1 MLETMLKYQE
11 TDKGLKELE
20 NELMSSEER
29 RKTASAKKF
38 LDTVNDSVARMD
50 KRAEELAGIYESLS
64 ADYRSLEEA
73 SGEFQGATEGVEDE
87 AEADYLKKRAEEL
100 LTRMRTLE
108 GKIAKL
114 REESEQIVSQYNALK
129 VKTRD
134 AKEQYT
140 VYGQKYKELKAS
152 RQGEIARIEGELG
165 ELEKSVDPALM
176 QRYKAKRKDKMF
188 PVLYELSG
196 ELCSHCRMSLSMVDI
211 NRLNNGEIIECD
223 NCRCLIYKKK

>member
-50 KRAEELAGIYESLS
+50 KRAEELAGIYESLI

-87 AEADYLKKRAEEL
+87 AEADYLKNARRSSSPACARWRERSRSCGKNPSRSSPNT
-100 LTRMRTLE
+100 TR
-108 GKIAKL
+108 
-114 REESEQIVSQYNALK
+114 
-129 VKTRD
+129 
-134 AKEQYT
+134 
-140 VYGQKYKELKAS
+140 
-152 RQGEIARIEGELG
+152 
-165 ELEKSVDPALM
+165 
-176 QRYKAKRKDKMF
+176 
-188 PVLYELSG
+188 
-196 ELCSHCRMSLSMVDI
+196 
-211 NRLNNGEIIECD
+211 
-223 NCRCLIYKKK
+223 

>member
-50 KRAEELAGIYESLS
+50 KRAEELAGIYESLI

-152 RQGEIARIEGELG
+152 RPGRDRAHRGRARRAGKERGSRADAALQGEAEGQNVPRI
-165 ELEKSVDPALM
+165 
-176 QRYKAKRKDKMF
+176 
-188 PVLYELSG
+188 
-196 ELCSHCRMSLSMVDI
+196 I
-211 NRLNNGEIIECD
+211 
-223 NCRCLIYKKK
+223 

>member
-50 KRAEELAGIYESLS
+50 KRAEELAGIYESLI

-114 REESEQIVSQYNALK
+114 REESE
-129 VKTRD
+129 
-134 AKEQYT
+134 
-140 VYGQKYKELKAS
+140 
-152 RQGEIARIEGELG
+152 
-165 ELEKSVDPALM
+165 
-176 QRYKAKRKDKMF
+176 
-188 PVLYELSG
+188 
-196 ELCSHCRMSLSMVDI
+196 
-211 NRLNNGEIIECD
+211 
-223 NCRCLIYKKK
+223 